1 MRLFAAFLVAGIAV
15 SGSVHASSIV
25 IVEGTAGSPS
35 SVSVDAPKSVT
46 RSIIAL
52 GAPSVDTGKVAAIET
67 KPASTNHEMGPE
79 LMVIRG
85 GEVGSVSPEPAAIA
99 PTPADAAPAQQAAA
113 GDQAPLPVTP
123 DGAAVDPASAPVET
137 E

>member
-25 IVEGTAGSPS
+25 IVEGNAASPS
-35 SVSVDAPKSVT
+35 SVSVDAPKSAT
-46 RSIIAL
+46 RSIVAI
-52 GAPSVDTGKVAAIET
+52 GAASVDTGKVAAIDT
-67 KPASTNHEMGPE
+67 KPASTNREMGPE

-85 GEVGSVSPEPAAIA
+85 GEVGSASPEPAAIA
-99 PTPADAAPAQQAAA
+99 PALADAAPAQQAAA
-113 GDQAPLPVTP
+113 GDQAPLPAP
-123 DGAAVDPASAPVET
+123 ADGTAINPASTPVET

>member
-1 MRLFAAFLVAGIAV
+1 MRLFAAFLVVGVAV
-15 SGSVHASSIV
+15 SGLAHASSIV
-25 IVEGTAGSPS
+25 IVEATAVSPS
-35 SVSVDAPKSVT
+35 SVNVDAPKSAT
-46 RSIIAL
+46 RSIVAL

-85 GEVGSVSPEPAAIA
+85 GEVGSASPEPSAAA
-99 PTPADAAPAQQAAA
+99 PVAAEAAPAQQAAA
-113 GDQAPLPVTP
+113 GDQAPLPVAP
-123 DGAAVDPASAPVET
+123 DGAAIDPASAPVET